1 MIKANSALKDRIAVG
16 AVKSV
21 EAGKE
26 SAPLE
31 VEIRIK

>member
-1 MIKANSALKDRIAVG
+1 MIKANSALRDRIAVG

-26 SAPLE
+26 GAPLE